1 MPTVPRAESEEVDLF
16 EQAKK
21 ARQVGDLE
29 KTVTLLEKAYAA
41 TKDPVLLN
49 NIGKVYEEMG
59 QYDNA
64 YKMYLRALNDP
75 NIPARIK
82 TLDESRLERL
92 KPKLAQT
99 QVVVPP
105 DSPWRN
111 VWINGVVYPVGTGI
125 EYAVT
130 AGRFSVDAVD
140 PSRQVLVRMQLEG
153 PPGRR
158 MHLRP
163 SLTQD
168 LDQRFGVISWSQT
181 KAKLKQ
187 LRIDEKSLLA
197 PLDLIK
203 GIQLAPGEY
212 TVESIWMGGQSQLQT
227 IVVVA
232 GRGIE
237 LQSPQASKRSA
248 EVPVAKSPKVAA
260 QGTRLENVETSARSP
275 SDIPKDNRWRQV
287 GQIGLSLAGIMTSVV
302 GYMRYTDAENRRY
315 VDVEQRQAM
324 RSIDDRPLA
333 DNPAVV
339 LESWSQDNRQYT
351 DQMNQGIWLI
361 AGGGLL
367 ATGGLTW
374 WLSDL
379 FGESDRT
386 RRVHVKITRNGA
398 LVGGEF

>member
-1 MPTVPRAESEEVDLF
+1 MFVFRFVLILVVLGVMPTVPRAESEEVDLF

-21 ARQVGDLE
+21 ARQAGDLE

-64 YKMYLRALNDP
+64 YKMYLRAVNDP

-158 MHLRP
+158 MLLRP

-181 KAKLKQ
+181 KA
-187 LRIDEKSLLA
+187 
-197 PLDLIK
+197 
-203 GIQLAPGEY
+203 
-212 TVESIWMGGQSQLQT
+212 
-227 IVVVA
+227 
-232 GRGIE
+232 
-237 LQSPQASKRSA
+237 
-248 EVPVAKSPKVAA
+248 
-260 QGTRLENVETSARSP
+260 
-275 SDIPKDNRWRQV
+275 
-287 GQIGLSLAGIMTSVV
+287 
-302 GYMRYTDAENRRY
+302 
-315 VDVEQRQAM
+315 
-324 RSIDDRPLA
+324 
-333 DNPAVV
+333 
-339 LESWSQDNRQYT
+339 
-351 DQMNQGIWLI
+351 
-361 AGGGLL
+361 
-367 ATGGLTW
+367 
-374 WLSDL
+374 
-379 FGESDRT
+379 
-386 RRVHVKITRNGA
+386 
-398 LVGGEF
+398 

>member
-1 MPTVPRAESEEVDLF
+1 MPTALRAESEEVNLF

-59 QYDNA
+59 LYDNA

-82 TLDESRLERL
+82 TLDEARLERL

-99 QVVVPP
+99 QVVVPS

-111 VWINGVVYPVGTGI
+111 VWINGVVYPVGSGI

-130 AGRFSVDAVD
+130 AGRFVVDAVD

-153 PPGRR
+153 APGRR
-158 MHLRP
+158 MILPP
-163 SLTQD
+163 SLTQN
-168 LDQRFGVISWSQT
+168 LDTRFGVISWSQT
-181 KAKLKQ
+181 KTKLKK
-187 LRIDEKSLLA
+187 LSIDEKSLLA
-197 PLDLIK
+197 PLDQIN

-212 TVESIWMGGQSQLQT
+212 LVESTWVGGRQDTQT

-237 LQSPQASKRSA
+237 LQPPPSPQVLT
-248 EVPVAKSPKVAA
+248 EVPGSKK
-260 QGTRLENVETSARSP
+260 LNVVNHVEKPERVVSSGAIDGGRSER
-275 SDIPKDNRWRQV
+275 SRWRQV
-287 GQIGLSLAGIMTSVV
+287 GQIGLSLAGIVTSVA

-315 VDVEQRQAM
+315 TDVEQLQAM
-324 RSIDDRPLA
+324 RSIDDRPLVN
-333 DNPAVV
+333 NPSAV
-339 LESWSQDNRQYT
+339 LEAWSQDNRQYT
-351 DQMNQGIWLI
+351 DEMNQGIWLI

-379 FGESDRT
+379 FGESNSGSH
-386 RRVHVKITRNGA
+386 VHLRITQNGA